1 MKSII
6 TLLLLFISHLAFCQF
21 VEKGVAIDSIHFDL
35 KPEQSYALYLPS
47 YYDSALQWPAIYV
60 FEPAARGVLPV
71 TKFKSVAEELG
82 YLVFASNNS
91 KNGSWELSFESGDAM
106 FVDTFSKFSIDP
118 KRVYTSGFSGGS
130 RVASAVAAITGKIN
144 GVIACGAGFASV
156 DEYKLRNNSP
166 VLYVAIVGNRDM
178 NYQEHRQLEE
188 LLDVSGIINN
198 RIIFNAGHQWPY
210 SNFLREAI
218 YWIEL
223 QCLKRGQQTSKGY
236 SIQKSFDLTKH
247 KADSIAESGD
257 FVLAVETYER
267 LQKDYNGLLQ
277 LTDLSSTIESIK
289 KDKEYKKQLKRA
301 EKIDEQEVDLRKEL
315 GDAFTEL
322 YFTKLNVGNDS
333 TLKNMGWWERK
344 VDFYKRLA
352 NKNDFMTRNMALR
365 LLNLIWA
372 RSAESSFNFMANN
385 DYETAL
391 VLNKIWLYTEPN
403 TWGKWNMAKI
413 LALMNDAGFYEY
425 LQEVVNESQ
434 QSLSKEVI
442 LRTPAFHSFL
452 ENEEMQSILSQ
463 LK

>member
-6 TLLLLFISHLAFCQF
+6 TLLLLFISHLVVSQF
-21 VEKGVAIDSIHFDL
+21 VEKGAVIDSIHCDL
-35 KPEQSYALYLPS
+35 KPEQSYALYIPS

-91 KNGSWELSFESGDAM
+91 KNGSWDLSFESGDAM

-118 KRVYTSGFSGGS
+118 DRVYTSGFSGGS

-144 GVIACGAGFASV
+144 GVIACGAGFASIE
-156 DEYKLRNNSP
+156 EYKLPKNSP

-188 LLDVSGIINN
+188 SLNENGIINN

-210 SNFLREAI
+210 SMFLREAI

-223 QCLKRGQQTSKGY
+223 QCLKRGQQSSKGY
-236 SIQKSFDLTKH
+236 SIQRSYDLTKN

-257 FVLAVETYER
+257 YVLAAETYER
-267 LQKDYNGLLQ
+267 LWNDYDGLLE
-277 LTDLSSTIESIK
+277 LTELSSIIGSIE
-289 KDKEYKKQLKRA
+289 KDKEYKRQSKKA
-301 EKIDEQEVDLRKEL
+301 ERINGQEVNLRKEL

-333 TLKNMGWWERK
+333 TLKSMGWWERK

-352 NKNDFMTRNMALR
+352 KKDDFLTRNMALR

-403 TWGKWNMAKI
+403 TWGKWNMAII
-413 LALMNDAGFYEY
+413 LASMNNPEFYKY
-425 LQEVVNESQ
+425 LQEVIDESQ
-434 QSLSKEVI
+434 QFSKQAI
-442 LRTPAFHSFL
+442 LKTPAFNNFL
-452 ENEEMQSILSQ
+452 EEDKMKSLLSH
-463 LK
+463 LN